1 MLIIALGYP
10 FGYFMAKLG
19 PKWKKRT
26 MLLLMIPFW
35 TSSLIR
41 LYGWIIIF
49 RAGGVLDSVLMA
61 LHITSE
67 PLKVLY
73 TYPAVVVGMV
83 YALLPF
89 MIFAVYSSAEKLDF
103 SLVEAARDLGASPM
117 KAFLTVSLKL
127 TLPGLLSGVVL
138 TFVPSMGLFF
148 IADLLGGNK
157 VVLVG
162 NLIQTQLMNAHNWP
176 FAAALSVVL
185 LVLKRPLLYAFG
197 ASDATY
203 PYADGY
209 LTIYLLGSIFVMI
222 SLGMNQFI
230 NAQGFG
236 RTGML
241 TVLIGAVT
249 NILLDPVFIFVLGMG
264 VQGAALATILSQFL
278 SAVWAVSFLRGK
290 KALIRLEWGSMRLQP
305 KLVWQIVSL
314 GFSSFVMAITNS
326 IVQVACNST
335 LQSFGG
341 DLYVGVMTIINSVR
355 EVVSTPING
364 VTSAAQ
370 PVMGFNYGAQEYR
383 RVRSGIVFT
392 TIVCVVYTT
401 AVWLLLCL
409 FPRLF
414 IGLFTGE
421 EALREAAVPSMHIYF
436 FGFFMMSLQMAGQSA
451 AVALGRSKQAV
462 FFSLFRKV
470 IIVTP
475 LTLLLPHLFGLGVN
489 GVFLAEPISNFIGG
503 GACYI
508 TMLLTI
514 WREMNRR
521 EKAKLSGEA
530 PQ

>member
-1 MLIIALGYP
+1 M
-10 FGYFMAKLG
+10 
-19 PKWKKRT
+19 
-26 MLLLMIPFW
+26 
-35 TSSLIR
+35 
-41 LYGWIIIF
+41 
-49 RAGGVLDSVLMA
+49 
-61 LHITSE
+61 
-67 PLKVLY
+67 
-73 TYPAVVVGMV
+73 
-83 YALLPF
+83 
-89 MIFAVYSSAEKLDF
+89 
-103 SLVEAARDLGASPM
+103 
-117 KAFLTVSLKL
+117 
-127 TLPGLLSGVVL
+127 
-138 TFVPSMGLFF
+138 
-148 IADLLGGNK
+148 
-157 VVLVG
+157 
-162 NLIQTQLMNAHNWP
+162 
-176 FAAALSVVL
+176 
-185 LVLKRPLLYAFG
+185 
-197 ASDATY
+197 
-203 PYADGY
+203 
-209 LTIYLLGSIFVMI
+209 
-222 SLGMNQFI
+222 
-230 NAQGFG
+230 
-236 RTGML
+236 
-241 TVLIGAVT
+241 
-249 NILLDPVFIFVLGMG
+249 
-264 VQGAALATILSQFL
+264 QGAALATILSQFL

-290 KALIRLEWGSMRLQP
+290 KALIRIERPAM
-305 KLVWQIVSL
+305 KLNPRPVWQILCL

-392 TIVCVVYTT
+392 TIVCIVYTT
-401 AVWLLLCL
+401 AVWLLLFL
-409 FPRLF
+409 FPRFF

>member
-1 MLIIALGYP
+1 MACQA
-10 FGYFMAKLG
+10 AKLENDLG
-19 PKWKKRT
+19 RDPIPQLVLRIAIPS
-26 MLLLMIPFW
+26 MLAQF
-35 TSSLIR
+35 
-41 LYGWIIIF
+41 
-49 RAGGVLDSVLMA
+49 VSVLYSVVDRMYIGHLPNAAADA
-61 LHITSE
+61 LTGIGLTFPIISIVTAFANLFGMGGS
-67 PLKVLY
+67 PLFSIQRGKGDRDRAQVILGN
-73 TYPAVVVGMV
+73 TF
-83 YALLPF
+83 ALLVGTGV
-89 MIFAVYSSAEKLDF
+89 A
-103 SLVEAARDLGASPM
+103 
-117 KAFLTVSLKL
+117 LT
-127 TLPGLLSGVVL
+127 
-138 TFVPSMGLFF
+138 
-148 IADLLGGNK
+148 
-157 VVLVG
+157 
-162 NLIQTQLMNAHNWP
+162 
-176 FAAALSVVL
+176 VVL
-185 LVLKRPLLYAFG
+185 LALKRPLLYAFG

-401 AVWLLLCL
+401 AVWLLLFL
-409 FPRLF
+409 FPRFF

>member
-1 MLIIALGYP
+1 MQAVSSSTSDFSKGSVAGNILRLALPMTVAQLIN
-10 FGYFMAKLG
+10 
-19 PKWKKRT
+19 
-26 MLLLMIPFW
+26 
-35 TSSLIR
+35 
-41 LYGWIIIF
+41 
-49 RAGGVLDSVLMA
+49 
-61 LHITSE
+61 
-67 PLKVLY
+67 VLY
-73 TYPAVVVGMV
+73 SVVDRMYIGRLPDAAGNALTGLGLTFPILSMVTAFANLFGMGGSPLFSMERGRGNTDKAKEILGNTF
-83 YALLPF
+83 ALL
-89 MIFAVYSSAEKLDF
+89 V
-103 SLVEAARDLGASPM
+103 G
-117 KAFLTVSLKL
+117 T
-127 TLPGLLSGVVL
+127 GVVL
-138 TFVPSMGLFF
+138 T
-148 IADLLGGNK
+148 
-157 VVLVG
+157 
-162 NLIQTQLMNAHNWP
+162 
-176 FAAALSVVL
+176 VVL
-185 LVLKRPLLYAFG
+185 LLIKKPLLYAFG
-197 ASDATY
+197 ASDTTY

-209 LTIYLLGSIFVMI
+209 LTIYLCGSIFVMI
-222 SLGMNQFI
+222 SLGLNPFI

-236 RTGML
+236 RKGMM

-249 NILLDPVFIFVLGMG
+249 NIVLDPLFIFVFDMG
-264 VQGAALATILSQFL
+264 VRGAALATIISQFF
-278 SAVWAVSFLRGK
+278 SALWAFSFLRGK
-290 KALIRLEWGSMRLQP
+290 KAILRLEWPYVKLRL

-392 TIVCVVYTT
+392 TIVCIVYTT
-401 AVWLLLCL
+401 AVWLLLFL
-409 FPRLF
+409 FPRFF

>member
-1 MLIIALGYP
+1 MANTQTNDFSKGSVAGNILRLALPMTVAQLIN
-10 FGYFMAKLG
+10 
-19 PKWKKRT
+19 
-26 MLLLMIPFW
+26 
-35 TSSLIR
+35 
-41 LYGWIIIF
+41 
-49 RAGGVLDSVLMA
+49 
-61 LHITSE
+61 
-67 PLKVLY
+67 VLY
-73 TYPAVVVGMV
+73 SVVDRMYIGRLPDAAGNALTGLGLTFPILSIVTAFANLFGMGGSPLFSIQRGKGDRDRAQV
-83 YALLPF
+83 ILGNTFALLVGTGV
-89 MIFAVYSSAEKLDF
+89 A
-103 SLVEAARDLGASPM
+103 
-117 KAFLTVSLKL
+117 LT
-127 TLPGLLSGVVL
+127 
-138 TFVPSMGLFF
+138 
-148 IADLLGGNK
+148 
-157 VVLVG
+157 
-162 NLIQTQLMNAHNWP
+162 
-176 FAAALSVVL
+176 VVL

-209 LTIYLLGSIFVMI
+209 LTIYLLGSVFVMI

-392 TIVCVVYTT
+392 TIVCIVYTT
-401 AVWLLLCL
+401 AVWLLLLL
-409 FPRLF
+409 FPRFF

>member
-1 MLIIALGYP
+1 MARAEHDFSKGSISRNILALAAPMTAAQLIN
-10 FGYFMAKLG
+10 
-19 PKWKKRT
+19 
-26 MLLLMIPFW
+26 
-35 TSSLIR
+35 
-41 LYGWIIIF
+41 
-49 RAGGVLDSVLMA
+49 
-61 LHITSE
+61 
-67 PLKVLY
+67 VLY
-73 TYPAVVVGMV
+73 SVVDRMYIGHLPNAAADALTGIGLTFPIISIVTAFANLFGMGGSPLFSIQRGKGDRDRAQV
-83 YALLPF
+83 ILGNTFALLVGTGV
-89 MIFAVYSSAEKLDF
+89 A
-103 SLVEAARDLGASPM
+103 
-117 KAFLTVSLKL
+117 LT
-127 TLPGLLSGVVL
+127 
-138 TFVPSMGLFF
+138 
-148 IADLLGGNK
+148 
-157 VVLVG
+157 
-162 NLIQTQLMNAHNWP
+162 
-176 FAAALSVVL
+176 VVL

-209 LTIYLLGSIFVMI
+209 LTIYLLGSVFVMI

-401 AVWLLLCL
+401 AVWLLLFL
-409 FPRLF
+409 FPRFF

-514 WREMNRR
+514 WREMNRK

>member
-1 MLIIALGYP
+1 MPHMANTQTNDFSKGIVAGNILRLALPMTVAQLIN
-10 FGYFMAKLG
+10 
-19 PKWKKRT
+19 
-26 MLLLMIPFW
+26 
-35 TSSLIR
+35 
-41 LYGWIIIF
+41 
-49 RAGGVLDSVLMA
+49 
-61 LHITSE
+61 
-67 PLKVLY
+67 VLY
-73 TYPAVVVGMV
+73 SVVDRMYIGRLPDAAGNALTGLGLTFPILSIVTAFANLFGMGGSPLFSIQRGKGDRDRAQV
-83 YALLPF
+83 ILGNTFALLVGTGV
-89 MIFAVYSSAEKLDF
+89 A
-103 SLVEAARDLGASPM
+103 
-117 KAFLTVSLKL
+117 LT
-127 TLPGLLSGVVL
+127 
-138 TFVPSMGLFF
+138 
-148 IADLLGGNK
+148 
-157 VVLVG
+157 
-162 NLIQTQLMNAHNWP
+162 
-176 FAAALSVVL
+176 VVL

-209 LTIYLLGSIFVMI
+209 LTIYLLGSVFVMI

-290 KALIRLEWGSMRLQP
+290 TALIRLEWGSMRLQP

-401 AVWLLLCL
+401 AVWLLLFL
-409 FPRLF
+409 FPRFF

>member
-1 MLIIALGYP
+1 MANTQTNDFSKGSVAGNILRLALPMTVAQLIN
-10 FGYFMAKLG
+10 
-19 PKWKKRT
+19 
-26 MLLLMIPFW
+26 
-35 TSSLIR
+35 
-41 LYGWIIIF
+41 
-49 RAGGVLDSVLMA
+49 
-61 LHITSE
+61 
-67 PLKVLY
+67 VLY
-73 TYPAVVVGMV
+73 SVVDRMYIGRLPDAAGNALTGLGLTFPILSIVTAFANLFGMGGSPLFSIQRGKGDRDRAQV
-83 YALLPF
+83 ILGNTFALLVGTGV
-89 MIFAVYSSAEKLDF
+89 A
-103 SLVEAARDLGASPM
+103 
-117 KAFLTVSLKL
+117 LT
-127 TLPGLLSGVVL
+127 
-138 TFVPSMGLFF
+138 
-148 IADLLGGNK
+148 
-157 VVLVG
+157 
-162 NLIQTQLMNAHNWP
+162 
-176 FAAALSVVL
+176 VVL

-209 LTIYLLGSIFVMI
+209 LTIYLLGSVFVMI

-341 DLYVGVMTIINSVR
+341 DLYVGVITIINSVR

-401 AVWLLLCL
+401 AVWLLLFL
-409 FPRLF
+409 FPRFF

>member
-1 MLIIALGYP
+1 MANTQTNDFSKGSVAGNILRLALPMTVAQLIN
-10 FGYFMAKLG
+10 
-19 PKWKKRT
+19 
-26 MLLLMIPFW
+26 
-35 TSSLIR
+35 
-41 LYGWIIIF
+41 
-49 RAGGVLDSVLMA
+49 
-61 LHITSE
+61 
-67 PLKVLY
+67 VLY
-73 TYPAVVVGMV
+73 SVVDRMYIGRLPDAAGN
-83 YALLPF
+83 ALTG
-89 MIFAVYSSAEKLDF
+89 
-103 SLVEAARDLGASPM
+103 LG
-117 KAFLTVSLKL
+117 
-127 TLPGLLSGVVL
+127 L
-138 TFVPSMGLFF
+138 TFPILSIVTAFANLFGMGGSPLFS
-148 IADLLGGNK
+148 IQRGKGDRDRAQ
-157 VVLVG
+157 VIVG
-162 NLIQTQLMNAHNWP
+162 TGV
-176 FAAALSVVL
+176 ALTVVL

-249 NILLDPVFIFVLGMG
+249 NILLDPVFIFVLDMG

-401 AVWLLLCL
+401 AVWLLLFL
-409 FPRLF
+409 FPRFF

>member
-1 MLIIALGYP
+1 MANTQTNDFSKGSVAGNILRLALPMTVAQLIN
-10 FGYFMAKLG
+10 
-19 PKWKKRT
+19 
-26 MLLLMIPFW
+26 
-35 TSSLIR
+35 
-41 LYGWIIIF
+41 
-49 RAGGVLDSVLMA
+49 
-61 LHITSE
+61 
-67 PLKVLY
+67 VLY
-73 TYPAVVVGMV
+73 SVVDRMYIGRLPDAAGNALTGLGLTFPILSIVTAFANLFGMGGSPLFSIQRGKGDRDRAQV
-83 YALLPF
+83 ILGNTFALLVGTGV
-89 MIFAVYSSAEKLDF
+89 A
-103 SLVEAARDLGASPM
+103 
-117 KAFLTVSLKL
+117 LT
-127 TLPGLLSGVVL
+127 
-138 TFVPSMGLFF
+138 
-148 IADLLGGNK
+148 
-157 VVLVG
+157 
-162 NLIQTQLMNAHNWP
+162 
-176 FAAALSVVL
+176 VVL

-341 DLYVGVMTIINSVR
+341 DLYVGVITIINSVR

-401 AVWLLLCL
+401 AVWLLLFL
-409 FPRLF
+409 FPRFF

>member
-1 MLIIALGYP
+1 MANTQTNDFSKGSVAGNILRLALPMTVAQLIN
-10 FGYFMAKLG
+10 
-19 PKWKKRT
+19 
-26 MLLLMIPFW
+26 
-35 TSSLIR
+35 
-41 LYGWIIIF
+41 
-49 RAGGVLDSVLMA
+49 
-61 LHITSE
+61 
-67 PLKVLY
+67 VLY
-73 TYPAVVVGMV
+73 SVVDRMYIGRLPDAAGNALTGLGLTFPILSIVTAFANLFGMGGSPLFSIQRGKGDRDRAQV
-83 YALLPF
+83 ILGNTFALLVGTGV
-89 MIFAVYSSAEKLDF
+89 A
-103 SLVEAARDLGASPM
+103 
-117 KAFLTVSLKL
+117 LT
-127 TLPGLLSGVVL
+127 
-138 TFVPSMGLFF
+138 
-148 IADLLGGNK
+148 
-157 VVLVG
+157 
-162 NLIQTQLMNAHNWP
+162 
-176 FAAALSVVL
+176 VVL

-209 LTIYLLGSIFVMI
+209 LTIYLLGSVFVMI

-249 NILLDPVFIFVLGMG
+249 NILLDPVFIFVLDMG

-401 AVWLLLCL
+401 AVWLLLFL
-409 FPRLF
+409 FPRFF

-514 WREMNRR
+514 WREMNRK